1 MVRGQPQALGEGGAG
16 VSQPPASL
24 TGESR
29 RSPNVKIFLF
39 SFVLLS
45 LLGVLTLAAVREVVT
60 SPANSRTAHPT
71 LAPARPPLTPAEEAY
86 ALALWPIHNEVKA
99 SALKMTLGGLAYK
112 LGELDRAGLKSKVDA
127 SSETLWRRDGFELGG
142 KRASVLAYDVSPSG
156 CTDELTALHEET
168 GGSDHFIDVARLE
181 AGVGQRL
188 SMEASEKLLKVGD
201 VLWPSEYR
209 PN

>member
-60 SPANSRTAHPT
+60 SSANSRTAHPT

-127 SSETLWRRDGFELGG
+127 SSETYRRAATRIAALTPPASLAQVHEMYVDAVRLYQRSAAEMVRVGGDG
-142 KRASVLAYDVSPSG
+142 R
-156 CTDELTALHEET
+156 DEHLV
-168 GGSDHFIDVARLE
+168 VA
-181 AGVGQRL
+181 QPL

-201 VLWPSEYR
+201 VLWPSEYK

>member
-1 MVRGQPQALGEGGAG
+1 MVRGKPQALGEGGAG
-16 VSQPPASL
+16 VSQPPAAL
-24 TGESR
+24 TGEPR
-29 RSPNVKIFLF
+29 RSPSVKIFLF

-45 LLGVLTLAAVREVVT
+45 LLGVLTLAAVREVMT

-71 LAPARPPLTPAEEAY
+71 LAPPRPPLTPAEEAY

-127 SSETLWRRDGFELGG
+127 SSETYRRAATRIAALTPVHEMYVDAVRLYQRSAAEMVRVGGDG
-142 KRASVLAYDVSPSG
+142 R
-156 CTDELTALHEET
+156 DEHLV
-168 GGSDHFIDVARLE
+168 VA
-181 AGVGQRL
+181 QPL

-201 VLWPSEYR
+201 V
-209 PN
+209 